1 MGERTLFP
9 NASTKDTLAYC
20 WRQMQPDRV
29 AFAGACTAI
38 VLGTLAN
45 AVAAPLIFAALLSR
59 ISQLGPTTRD
69 CGSPSARCSSPTRF
83 VLAAATVFGRIGGWM
98 NWGATLRS
106 FGRAITSGYDHLIG
120 LSHSWHTDR
129 PSGEVIATLETSTW
143 AFVDMIDAMV
153 WGILRISVTTLGA
166 IVVLGIV
173 AWPVALVMAG
183 LVGVFALVLHR
194 RMGRVVAAEKEFSDA
209 HSRAT
214 GVIADTI
221 ANLTTV
227 RSQAAEEREKEHVGA
242 LVADSIS
249 ADLRARKVFTTTRIQ
264 MESAMAFFNWASIVV
279 GVVLALHHVAA
290 AGAVYLIL
298 FYATFVGTS
307 LEESFEFIRL
317 ISRAIGRCAKF
328 AGIAATQPD
337 IVDLPR
343 ARPTW
348 WCRTGGSSS
357 GTCASPT
364 AAARPLFD
372 GLDLRIEPGEHVG
385 LVGPSG
391 SGKTTL
397 TKLLLRFADRDGGLI
412 EIDGQ
417 DIARVTQHS
426 LRRHIAYVPQDPQM
440 LHRTIAENICYGM
453 EDATRTA
460 STWTWCA
467 RWARPPTWTSSWS
480 GSPTGYETVV
490 GERGHEALGR
500 PAPAGGHRAGHGQGG
515 QGARARRGHLG
526 VGLGVGVARARGAV
540 APHGRHDGPGG
551 GAPAGH
557 HRPARPDR
565 GARPRARRRAGH
577 ARRAAGRRP
586 RRRLRPSV
594 GAPVGWLPGRLTCGR
609 RRGRDRV
616 RPVSAT
622 PDAQPSVRQRAGKTR
637 KVVDQPG
644 RVDDVDEA
652 LVGFGHRLGD
662 GQAESRAGHA
672 HLGRRGQAGRSA
684 RRVGRARSRGCPGP
698 SSRTCTRA

>member
-9 NASTKDTLAYC
+9 NASTKETLAYC
-20 WRQMQPDRV
+20 WRQMQPDRA
-29 AFAGACTAI
+29 AFTGACTAI

-45 AVAAPLIFAALLSR
+45 AVAAPLIFASLLSR
-59 ISQLGPTTRD
+59 IARLGPHE
-69 CGSPSARCSSPTRF
+69 GLWKSFGPLLVAYAV
-83 VLAAATVFGRIGGWM
+83 VLAAATLCGRIGGWM

-106 FGRAITSGYDHLIG
+106 FGRAITNGYDHLIG

-153 WGILRISVTTLGA
+153 WGILRISVTTIGA

-173 AWPVALVMAG
+173 AWPVALVMTG
-183 LVGVFALVLHR
+183 LVAVFALVLHR

-227 RSQAAEEREKEHVGA
+227 RSQSAEEREKNHVGA
-242 LVADSIS
+242 LVADSLS
-249 ADLRARKVFTTTRIQ
+249 ADLRARRVFTTTRIQ

-337 IVDLPR
+337 IVDVPGAPDMVVPR
-343 ARPTW
+343 GRVEFRDLRFGYRA
-348 WCRTGGSSS
+348 G
-357 GTCASPT
+357 A
-364 AAARPLFD
+364 PLFE

-397 TKLLLRFADRDGGLI
+397 TKLMLRYADRDGGLI

-417 DIARVTQHS
+417 DIACVTQHS
-426 LRRHIAYVPQDPQM
+426 LRGHIAYVPQEPQM

-453 EDATRTA
+453 E
-460 STWTWCA
+460 
-467 RWARPPTWTSSWS
+467 S
-480 GSPTGYETVV
+480 GNGGGGGNGGNGIDMDLVRAVGRAAYVDEFVERLPDGYQTVV
-490 GERGHEALGR
+490 GERGMKLSGGQRQRVAIAQAMAKGAKVLVLDEATSALDSESESLVQEALWHLMEGTT
-500 PAPAGGHRAGHGQGG
+500 ALVVAHRLATI
-515 QGARARRGHLG
+515 ARLDRIVVL
-526 VGLGVGVARARGAV
+526 
-540 APHGRHDGPGG
+540 
-551 GAPAGH
+551 
-557 HRPARPDR
+557 DR
-565 GARPRARRRAGH
+565 GRVVEQGTH
-577 ARRAAGRRP
+577 AE
-586 RRRLRPSV
+586 LLS
-594 GAPVGWLPGRLTCGR
+594 
-609 RRGRDRV
+609 
-616 RPVSAT
+616 
-622 PDAQPSVRQRAGKTR
+622 
-637 KVVDQPG
+637 
-644 RVDDVDEA
+644 
-652 LVGFGHRLGD
+652 
-662 GQAESRAGHA
+662 
-672 HLGRRGQAGRSA
+672 AGRSG
-684 RRVGRARSRGCPGP
+684 VYGRLWAHQSGGFL
-698 SSRTCTRA
+698 AA

>member
-20 WRQMQPDRV
+20 WRQLQPDRA

-59 ISQLGPTTRD
+59 ISQVGSHEGLWQSFGPLLV
-69 CGSPSARCSSPTRF
+69 AYAL
-83 VLAAATVFGRIGGWM
+83 VLAAATLFGRIGGWM

-106 FGRAITSGYDHLIG
+106 FGRAITSGYDHLMS

-166 IVVLGIV
+166 IVVLGVV

-194 RMGRVVAAEKEFSDA
+194 RMGRVVSAEKEFSDA

-242 LVADSIS
+242 LVADSLS

-264 MESAMAFFNWASIVV
+264 MESAMAFFNWAAIVV
-279 GVVLALHHVAA
+279 GVVLALHHVAT

-328 AGIAATQPD
+328 AGIAATEPD
-337 IVDLPR
+337 IVDLPGAPDMVVPRGRVEFRDLCFGYR
-343 ARPTW
+343 A
-348 WCRTGGSSS
+348 G
-357 GTCASPT
+357 A
-364 AAARPLFD
+364 PLFE

-397 TKLLLRFADRDGGLI
+397 TKLMLRYADRDGGLI

-417 DIARVTQHS
+417 DIACVTQHS
-426 LRRHIAYVPQDPQM
+426 LRGHIAYVPQDPQM
-440 LHRTIAENICYGM
+440 LHRTIAQNICYGM
-453 EDATRTA
+453 EGGDAHAVDMDLVRA
-460 STWTWCA
+460 VGRA
-467 RWARPPTWTSSWS
+467 AYVDEFVERLPD
-480 GSPTGYETVV
+480 GYGTVV
-490 GERGHEALGR
+490 GERGMKLSGGQRQRVAIAQAMAKGAKVLVLDEATSALDSESESLVQEALWHLMEGTT
-500 PAPAGGHRAGHGQGG
+500 ALVVAHRLATI
-515 QGARARRGHLG
+515 AKMDRIVVL
-526 VGLGVGVARARGAV
+526 
-540 APHGRHDGPGG
+540 
-551 GAPAGH
+551 
-557 HRPARPDR
+557 DR
-565 GARPRARRRAGH
+565 GRVVEQGTH
-577 ARRAAGRRP
+577 AELLAAGRNG
-586 RRRLRPSV
+586 V
-594 GAPVGWLPGRLTCGR
+594 YGRLWAHQSG
-609 RRGRDRV
+609 
-616 RPVSAT
+616 
-622 PDAQPSVRQRAGKTR
+622 
-637 KVVDQPG
+637 
-644 RVDDVDEA
+644 
-652 LVGFGHRLGD
+652 GFL
-662 GQAESRAGHA
+662 AA
-672 HLGRRGQAGRSA
+672 
-684 RRVGRARSRGCPGP
+684 
-698 SSRTCTRA
+698 

>member
-20 WRQMQPDRV
+20 WRQLQPDRA

-59 ISQLGPTTRD
+59 ISQLGSHEGLWQSFGPLLV
-69 CGSPSARCSSPTRF
+69 AYAL
-83 VLAAATVFGRIGGWM
+83 VLAAATLFGRIGGWM
-98 NWGATLRS
+98 NWGATLRA
-106 FGRAITSGYDHLIG
+106 FGRAITSGYDHLMS

-166 IVVLGIV
+166 IVVLGVV

-183 LVGVFALVLHR
+183 LVSVFALVLHR
-194 RMGRVVAAEKEFSDA
+194 RMARVVSAEKEFSDA

-242 LVADSIS
+242 LVADSLS

-264 MESAMAFFNWASIVV
+264 MESAMAFFNWAAIVV

-328 AGIAATQPD
+328 AGIAATEPD
-337 IVDLPR
+337 IVDLPGAPDMVVPR
-343 ARPTW
+343 GRVEFRDLRFAYR
-348 WCRTGGSSS
+348 GG
-357 GTCASPT
+357 A
-364 AAARPLFD
+364 PLFE

-397 TKLLLRFADRDGGLI
+397 TKLMLRYADRDGGLI

-417 DIARVTQHS
+417 DIACVTQHS
-426 LRRHIAYVPQDPQM
+426 LRGHIAYVPQDPQM
-440 LHRTIAENICYGM
+440 LHRTIAQNICYGM
-453 EDATRTA
+453 EGGDAHAVDMDLVRA
-460 STWTWCA
+460 VGRA
-467 RWARPPTWTSSWS
+467 AYVDEFVERLPD
-480 GSPTGYETVV
+480 GYETVV
-490 GERGHEALGR
+490 GERGMKLSGGQRQRVAIAQAMAKGAKVLVLDEATSALDSESESLVQEALWHLMEGTT
-500 PAPAGGHRAGHGQGG
+500 ALVVAHRLATI
-515 QGARARRGHLG
+515 ARLDRIVVL
-526 VGLGVGVARARGAV
+526 
-540 APHGRHDGPGG
+540 
-551 GAPAGH
+551 
-557 HRPARPDR
+557 DR
-565 GARPRARRRAGH
+565 GRVVEQGTH
-577 ARRAAGRRP
+577 AELLAAGRKG
-586 RRRLRPSV
+586 V
-594 GAPVGWLPGRLTCGR
+594 YGRLWAHQSG
-609 RRGRDRV
+609 
-616 RPVSAT
+616 
-622 PDAQPSVRQRAGKTR
+622 
-637 KVVDQPG
+637 
-644 RVDDVDEA
+644 
-652 LVGFGHRLGD
+652 GFM
-662 GQAESRAGHA
+662 AA
-672 HLGRRGQAGRSA
+672 
-684 RRVGRARSRGCPGP
+684 
-698 SSRTCTRA
+698 

>member
-20 WRQMQPDRV
+20 WRQMQPDRA
-29 AFAGACTAI
+29 AFTGACTAI

-59 ISQLGPTTRD
+59 ISQLGPHPHDGLWQTF
-69 CGSPSARCSSPTRF
+69 GPLLLAYAV
-83 VLAAATVFGRIGGWM
+83 VLAAATLFGRIGGWM
-98 NWGATLRS
+98 NWGVTLRS
-106 FGRAITSGYDHLIG
+106 FGRAITSGYDHLMS

-143 AFVDMIDAMV
+143 AFADMIDATV
-153 WGILRISVTTLGA
+153 WGILRITVTTLGA

-194 RMGRVVAAEKEFSDA
+194 RMGRVVAAEKQFSDA

-227 RSQAAEEREKEHVGA
+227 RSQAAEEKEKDHVGA

-249 ADLRARKVFTTTRIQ
+249 ADLRARKVFTATRIQ
-264 MESAMAFFNWASIVV
+264 MESAMAFFNWAAILV

-337 IVDLPR
+337 IVDLPGAPDMVVPRGRVEFRDLRFAYR
-343 ARPTW
+343 A
-348 WCRTGGSSS
+348 G
-357 GTCASPT
+357 A
-364 AAARPLFD
+364 PLFE
-372 GLDLRIEPGEHVG
+372 GLDLRIAPGEHVG

-397 TKLLLRFADRDGGLI
+397 TKLLLRYADRDGGLI

-417 DIARVTQHS
+417 DIACVTQHS
-426 LRRHIAYVPQDPQM
+426 LRGHIAYVPQDPQM

-453 EDATRTA
+453 GAGDEPGVDMDLVRTVGQA
-460 STWTWCA
+460 A
-467 RWARPPTWTSSWS
+467 YVDEFVERLPD
-480 GSPTGYETVV
+480 GYQTVV
-490 GERGHEALGR
+490 GERGMKLS
-500 PAPAGGHRAGHGQGG
+500 GG
-515 QGARARRGHLG
+515 QRQRVAIAQAMAKGAKVLVLDEATSALDSESESLVQDALWHLMEGTTALVVAHRLATIARLDRIVVL
-526 VGLGVGVARARGAV
+526 
-540 APHGRHDGPGG
+540 
-551 GAPAGH
+551 
-557 HRPARPDR
+557 DR
-565 GARPRARRRAGH
+565 GRVVEQGTH
-577 ARRAAGRRP
+577 AELLAAGRNG
-586 RRRLRPSV
+586 V
-594 GAPVGWLPGRLTCGR
+594 YGRLWAHQSG
-609 RRGRDRV
+609 
-616 RPVSAT
+616 
-622 PDAQPSVRQRAGKTR
+622 
-637 KVVDQPG
+637 
-644 RVDDVDEA
+644 
-652 LVGFGHRLGD
+652 GFL
-662 GQAESRAGHA
+662 AA
-672 HLGRRGQAGRSA
+672 
-684 RRVGRARSRGCPGP
+684 
-698 SSRTCTRA
+698 